1 MSLFD
6 LIYAG
11 SNAALGLAEQAVNE
25 AIAQKG
31 EEQKVAFPD
40 TAYSLPIIYAATGNK
55 ITTLAELQGALAVVK
70 SLIVEEEDLE
80 KALNAGLA
88 TAASAEIIEAVK
100 YVLQEDPYAEEP
112 GIGFVPD
119 PVIRS
124 LGVPLVSGDIPGIA
138 VVIGEAAE
146 PASVVEIVKDYQT
159 KGILTFLVGKVIDQ
173 VIAGGVK
180 VGLEFRVIPL
190 GYGVTA
196 VIHAVS
202 VAVRAAFIFGALQAG
217 DLAALL
223 TYTKERVPA
232 FVNTFGPLNEV
243 VVSAGAG
250 AIALGFPVIADTEVP
265 EVPGALIA
273 ETNHKQTV
281 KTSLEARGIKIKVT
295 EIPIPVAF
303 AAAFEGERIRRDAVY
318 AEFGSKRSKAW
329 ELVRMKELAEIEDHK
344 IELI

>member
-1 MSLFD
+1 M
-6 LIYAG
+6 
-11 SNAALGLAEQAVNE
+11 
-25 AIAQKG
+25 
-31 EEQKVAFPD
+31 
-40 TAYSLPIIYAATGNK
+40 
-55 ITTLAELQGALAVVK
+55 
-70 SLIVEEEDLE
+70 
-80 KALNAGLA
+80 
-88 TAASAEIIEAVK
+88 
-100 YVLQEDPYAEEP
+100 LQEDPYAEEP

-190 GYGVTA
+190 VM
-196 VIHAVS
+196 VLLLLSAVS

-243 VVSAGAG
+243 VVSRRRRHCPRFPCNCFDTGGAG
-250 AIALGFPVIADTEVP
+250 STWCF
-265 EVPGALIA
+265 
-273 ETNHKQTV
+273 N
-281 KTSLEARGIKIKVT
+281 S
-295 EIPIPVAF
+295 
-303 AAAFEGERIRRDAVY
+303 
-318 AEFGSKRSKAW
+318 
-329 ELVRMKELAEIEDHK
+329 
-344 IELI
+344 